1 MRQMFYF
8 DTNDQK
14 LTMLSIFHYLTKYSV
29 FFFNRERENDKK
41 LTLYSI
47 KFLLVSNEILDQCSC
62 VCVRLVSLFPEIPGN
77 H

>member
-29 FFFNRERENDKK
+29 FSFNREREKNKK
-41 LTLYSI
+41 
-47 KFLLVSNEILDQCSC
+47 SNFIFFK
-62 VCVRLVSLFPEIPGN
+62 VFTG
-77 H
+77 